1 VTGSGLVGMD
11 FPESMAEDPELVVTR
26 RIPAESADLGLV
38 GKDSVGNNPME
49 SASALVEYESVVDDL
64 HNNLQTLPDVDR
76 PAADRSQVI
85 LLYDTACHRGPIEYP
100 GTVVGRLGTLGWQV
114 GSHLPSEPAAAAAEA
129 LACLWDM
136 VSLEGPGRHRCSHIC
151 RRNQPTYR
159 LSWAFET
166 CVFLHSWSVRLAWTR
181 KQMW

>member
-1 VTGSGLVGMD
+1 VEAWGLAWTAGVTGSGLVGMD
-11 FPESMAEDPELVVTR
+11 FAEGMTEDVELVATR
-26 RIPAESADLGLV
+26 RILPVESADLGLV
-38 GKDSVGNNPME
+38 GTDWVGNNPME
-49 SASALVEYESVVDDL
+49 LASALVEYGSVVDDL

-151 RRNQPTYR
+151 RRDQPTY
-159 LSWAFET
+159 
-166 CVFLHSWSVRLAWTR
+166 
-181 KQMW
+181 